1 MRLLQEVVSPHQACP
16 PDQPLPALLHTD
28 PRNSVRTYVYDPQA
42 DYAPLAC
49 VEQAQAAQGVPAPEA
64 KLYYYHT
71 DPVGLPMEVTDA
83 AGNTVWAGHYGAWG
97 KLERQDGAFRQPL
110 RYPGQYA
117 DDEIGLHYNTFRYY
131 DPVVGRFITQDPIG
145 LAGGLNLY
153 AYAPNPNGWS
163 DPWGWVEIALGAG
176 GYTTY
181 GLYHEG
187 QTTPYYVG
195 HTKQSLPDRFYGHV
209 QRGRANAQV
218 DWIDALVK
226 DVKYSEAKGY
236 EQAFS
241 EKYGTKTG
249 FPGNVNEPINKMR
262 KGKRGASHLKNYKKA
277 AKELGIKATQNQ
289 SCK

>member
-42 DYAPLAC
+42 AYAPLAC
-49 VEQAQAAQGVPAPEA
+49 VEQAQAAQGVPAPETQ
-64 KLYYYHT
+64 LYYYHT

-83 AGNTVWAGHYGAWG
+83 AGNRVWAGHYGAWG

-163 DPWGWVEIALGAG
+163 DPWGWVEVALDAG
-176 GYTTY
+176 GYATY
-181 GLYHEG
+181 GLHRVNE
-187 QTTPYYVG
+187 TTPYYVG
-195 HTKQSLPDRFYGHV
+195 HTKQPLPDRLADHI
-209 QRGRANAQV
+209 RNGRAQKTVEIVPIQEN
-218 DWIDALVK
+218 IE
-226 DVKYSEAKGY
+226 YSQAKGY
-236 EQAFS
+236 EQAYS
-241 EKYGTKTG
+241 EKYKTKTG
-249 FPGNVNEPINKMR
+249 FPGNVIEPIDKAR
-262 KGKRGASHLKNYKKA
+262 TGSRGQSHLANYKRA
-277 AKELGIKATQNQ
+277 ALEIGIAPTEKTG